1 LHALNNKVTPT
12 HYVICGVWLV
22 LTIVAAIYFIQGR
35 LADFDPE
42 QRLTG
47 VDPIS
52 LMQSLSEID
61 QLKGRDLSDTIVHFT
76 SKNCSCT
83 QYSDNHKG
91 EINQRAGVEG
101 FKVINVVVSEKLA
114 ALVPST
120 PAILITNQQ
129 QKLLYFGP
137 YSAGLACSASNGYVE
152 TVLGNY
158 AKGYSSSLVIND
170 TNGCYCHV

>member
-1 LHALNNKVTPT
+1 VTPT
-12 HYVICGVWLV
+12 HYVICGTWLV
-22 LTIVAAIYFIQGR
+22 LTIAAAIYFISGR

-47 VDPIS
+47 ADPIS
-52 LMQSLSEID
+52 FMQKISEID
-61 QLKGRDLSDTIVHFT
+61 QLKGHDLNDTIVHFT

-91 EINQRAGVEG
+91 EINQRADVEG
-101 FKVINVVVSEKLA
+101 FNVINVVVSEELV

-120 PAILITNQQ
+120 PAILITNKQRE
-129 QKLLYFGP
+129 LLYFGP
-137 YSAGLACSASNGYVE
+137 YSAGLACSDSNGYVE

-158 AKGYSSSLVIND
+158 AKGYSSSLIVND
-170 TNGCYCHV
+170 TNGCYCAV

>member
-1 LHALNNKVTPT
+1 MPVSSSKVKPA
-12 HYVICGVWLV
+12 HYIICGIWLV
-22 LTIVAAIYFIQGR
+22 LTIAAAIYFINGR

-42 QRLTG
+42 QTLSGT
-47 VDPIS
+47 DPVS
-52 LMQSLSEID
+52 WMQKIREID
-61 QLKGRDLSDTIVHFT
+61 QLKGQDLSNTIVHFT
-76 SKNCSCT
+76 SQNCSCT

-91 EINQRAGVEG
+91 EINQRASVEG
-101 FKVINVVVSEKLA
+101 FNVINVIVSEKVA

-120 PAILITNQQ
+120 PAILITDQQ

-158 AKGYSSSLVIND
+158 AKGYSASLMVND
-170 TNGCYCHV
+170 TSGCYCHL

>member
-1 LHALNNKVTPT
+1 M
-12 HYVICGVWLV
+12 
-22 LTIVAAIYFIQGR
+22 LTIAAAIYFINGR

-42 QRLTG
+42 QTLSGT
-47 VDPIS
+47 DPVS
-52 LMQSLSEID
+52 WMQKIREID
-61 QLKGRDLSDTIVHFT
+61 QLKGQDLSNTIVHFT
-76 SKNCSCT
+76 SQNCSCT

-91 EINQRAGVEG
+91 EINQRASVEG
-101 FKVINVVVSEKLA
+101 FNVINVIVSEKVA

-120 PAILITNQQ
+120 PAILITDQQ

-158 AKGYSSSLVIND
+158 AKGYSASLMVND
-170 TNGCYCHV
+170 TSGCYCHL

>member
-1 LHALNNKVTPT
+1 LHASNSKVTAT
-12 HYVICGVWLV
+12 HYIICGIWLV
-22 LTIVAAIYFIQGR
+22 LTIAAAIYFISGR
-35 LADFDPE
+35 LADFDP
-42 QRLTG
+42 QQKLTDA
-47 VDPIS
+47 DPIS
-52 LMQSLSEID
+52 LMQKISEIE

-76 SKNCSCT
+76 SQGCSCT

-91 EINQRAGVEG
+91 EINQRAAIEG

-120 PAILITNQQ
+120 PAILITNNQRN
-129 QKLLYFGP
+129 LLYFGP

-158 AKGYSSSLVIND
+158 AKGYSSSLIVND
-170 TNGCYCHV
+170 TSGCYCHI